1 MHYEVNNVIMLH
13 TISFMTEYHQSETQV
28 KDDQAHVELAIKDM
42 SNFHWLYEKYY
53 EDILKYVYQRVNT
66 KDEAVDIT
74 AQVFLSAMVNLKKYS
89 FRGLPFSSWLYRI
102 AMNELLM
109 LFRKNKTKRYINIDD
124 TGLHNIAA
132 ELKNDTDEHKQ
143 KTLITALSKLTTDDY
158 ELIQLRFFEQ
168 RSFVEAAEI
177 LGITENNAKVKT
189 YRIID
194 KLKQMMVKN

>member
-1 MHYEVNNVIMLH
+1 
-13 TISFMTEYHQSETQV
+13 MTEYHQSETQV

-168 RSFVEAAEI
+168 RSFAEAAEI